1 METYYIQ
8 FTSENQ
14 NSMKNQFS
22 THILCTEIMLGP
34 NELLHVASQ
43 RKDRQ
48 DRLLLQQTNLYKI
61 YPEAGNVL
69 LSTMHL
75 ATISLLDTEEIK
87 TPSIHSTETG
97 CN

>member
-8 FTSENQ
+8 YIYENQ

-22 THILCTEIMLGP
+22 THILCTKIMLGP
-34 NELLHVASQ
+34 TELLPVESQ
-43 RKDRQ
+43 SKDRQ
-48 DRLLLQQTNLYKI
+48 DRLLVQWTNLYKI